1 MRGSDMDTRFLE
13 EYVLFSHNMNYAKTA
28 EELFVSQPTLRSH
41 MHALE
46 NEIGA
51 RLIQKRGSKLSLTPA
66 GRLFLKHAKA
76 IAEQTEDAIEECRA
90 LAGNSTSIS
99 IGTLD
104 YPPFEHIVLN
114 ARAHLAAC
122 NPPYHVDI
130 TFASGAYANI
140 ESVITGGVDL
150 AVFCRLREAGQ
161 SQPERIDLPES
172 IESIPIATSECL
184 FWMNPQCPLYNK
196 DRIIMSDVDGYTLC
210 LGNSSNMIAAGH
222 AIESYFSQRGLSIT
236 RDNQPCLNY
245 RDLFFSSDEKTFGI
259 TLAEARHE
267 RKESMGIRIF
277 SFADMTVP
285 CDVYALYNA
294 EGLDSCGLKFVQAC
308 RHIAADEAD

>member
-1 MRGSDMDTRFLE
+1 MDTRFLE

-114 ARAHLAAC
+114 ARTHLAAC

-196 DRIIMSDVDGYTLC
+196 DRIIMSGDEWCMLC

-259 TLAEARHE
+259 TLAEVRHE